1 MRVTGRVAVWAILDE
16 HSLDALA
23 GNVGQLVLLDERYLD
38 VLLLRRICD
47 GPTERQRGDKQK
59 TKHEFHGA
67 LPLDPECSIG
77 LSHASSGAGRRALSG
92 GGARRPEGTSVRP
105 AMGPPN
111 RVSPLRGPASAR
123 SVARLPP
130 ADVGGDQTLITHSS
144 RVLAFNNGLGTMGSL
159 IPSSLKATRMRP
171 TWIASTHAMPA
182 SISIIS
188 GDLRCAASDT

>member
-1 MRVTGRVAVWAILDE
+1 MEPFLWIPNAQSVCRMRAVEQVVEPYLAEARVA
-16 HSLDALA
+16 
-23 GNVGQLVLLDERYLD
+23 
-38 VLLLRRICD
+38 
-47 GPTERQRGDKQK
+47 QRV
-59 TKHEFHGA
+59 
-67 LPLDPECSIG
+67 
-77 LSHASSGAGRRALSG
+77 
-92 GGARRPEGTSVRP
+92 TSVRP